1 MVNQGRKTKLQS
13 LDNIK
18 ENVRKILI
26 EYPET
31 RDDDNLLIWHYWG
44 KFSAN
49 KEFREVIKDYVL
61 YNYKP
66 AVKNLTSP
74 ESITRCRRKFHEN
87 KEYLGSEKVTSL
99 RNSWEKE
106 FRNWAKK

>member
-1 MVNQGRKTKLQS
+1 MQN

-26 EYPET
+26 EHPET
-31 RDDDNLLIWHYWG
+31 RDDDNLLIWHYWVRFG
-44 KFSAN
+44 AN
-49 KEFREVIKDYVL
+49 KIFGEIVGQILYDY
-61 YNYKP
+61 NA
-66 AVKNLTSP
+66 AVKNLASP

-106 FRNWAKK
+106 FRNWTKR